1 MGKKSKRGVGKGK
14 AKNLPGWHDK
24 LSAATPENVAALPQV
39 DHGWLCA
46 VFGEK
51 QGTAVLGIM
60 DITNQVR
67 GEGDVGRVM
76 NLGPCPDPADE
87 AGDIASALLATM
99 MGPSQPTARDLP
111 EYYLPRRPAWVL
123 LQKELEAAL
132 GTVEKVLGAVGI
144 AVKLNTP
151 EALAEG
157 GEDAAEDSTG
167 RTATW
172 EAGLAMGATVENVS
186 ELPMEKGDV
195 WEASMSMLEDADAGR
210 KECFLAVEDVTGET
224 PKEHYPLGF
233 GPCPAATV
241 NPDGMVRCLFA
252 VMLSPRGAGEPAKDG
267 EKEGENDEPV
277 GDKDKKKDEKDCHG
291 KARRPGRVVIDK
303 FLEPYLEHLQA
314 KLSPAGI
321 SVELV

>member
-1 MGKKSKRGVGKGK
+1 MGKKSKRGGKEK
-14 AKNLPGWHDK
+14 KNLPGWHDK
-24 LSAATPENVAALPQV
+24 LPVATPENVAALPQV

-51 QGTAVLGIM
+51 QGTPVLAIM

-67 GEGDVGRVM
+67 GEGSTGRVM

-87 AGDIASALLATM
+87 PDRISDALLATM
-99 MGPSQPTARDLP
+99 MGPSQPTERDLP
-111 EYYLPRRPAWVL
+111 EYYRPRRPAWVL

-132 GTVEKVLGAVGI
+132 GTVSDALGAVGI

-172 EAGLAMGATVENVS
+172 EIGLAVGATVENVS
-186 ELPMEKGDV
+186 ELPMEKDEV
-195 WEASMSMLEDADAGR
+195 WKASMSMVEDADAGR
-210 KECFLAVEDVTGET
+210 KECFLAVENVTAESS
-224 PKEHYPLGF
+224 KEHYPLGF

-252 VMLSPRGAGEPAKDG
+252 AMLSPRGPGKSAKDDEKEAGDGEPAGDKG
-267 EKEGENDEPV
+267 KNKGGENE
-277 GDKDKKKDEKDCHG
+277 GHS
-291 KARRPGRVVIDK
+291 KARRPGRVIIDK
-303 FLEPYLEHLQA
+303 FLEPWLEHLQ
-314 KLSPAGI
+314 SNFSSVGI
-321 SVELV
+321 AVELA